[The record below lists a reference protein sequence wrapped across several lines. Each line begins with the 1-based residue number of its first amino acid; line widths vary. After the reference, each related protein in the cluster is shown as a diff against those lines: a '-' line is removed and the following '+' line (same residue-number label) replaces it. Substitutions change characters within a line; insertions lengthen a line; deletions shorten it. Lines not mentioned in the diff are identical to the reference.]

1 MLHTATLIV
10 IAIAAARLSRAA
22 ATAPK
27 HNAAATTSAKTLPGR
42 QTLSGRQTLP
52 VVRPHTDAGRNGR
65 RNRDPHHAGGIS

>member
-10 IAIAAARLSRAA
+10 IAIAAACLSRAA

-27 HNAAATTSAKTLPGR
+27 HNAAATTSAKTLP
-42 QTLSGRQTLP
+42 GRQTLP